1 MSIVLDCSG
10 TFSEF
15 DKLEVT
21 FIGVTQCSMPENFE
35 NAWWLYH
42 EIALTEDG
50 FELGILFDS
59 PFREV
64 TICAKRC
71 ITCEEIML
79 YGVLQTFDIIK
90 IKLL

>member
-1 MSIVLDCSG
+1 MSLHDSVIKVVKRKSEDTLSIVLDCSG

-21 FIGVTQCSMPENFE
+21 FIGVTKSSMPENFE
-35 NAWWLYH
+35 SAWWLYH

-50 FELGILFDS
+50 FELGVLFDC

-64 TICAKRC
+64 TIWASRC
-71 ITCEEIML
+71 IP
-79 YGVLQTFDIIK
+79 
-90 IKLL
+90 